1 MAKRAIG
8 AITLALAGGCGALAF
23 VGSPAH
29 PREILGASCL
39 STRGAE
45 GRLVADLAALRQQ
58 GDTSSSAGVPV
69 VPVLVGCC
77 LVVALVARGLARR
90 GHTMMQATR
99 KSEYSE
105 SYGGGYGTKIDP
117 FAEFGPQYWGPRLP
131 YGISHRDK
139 HGVPGTRQIPGFK
152 GSWEHNKQVMRSLTT
167 ELIKHGRIKT
177 SRQRA
182 KFLGSFV
189 DRMIVLA
196 KRGDDLSR
204 REAGEWMMDQKL
216 VDNLFKQAP
225 ERYSDKQS
233 GFTLVTQTMRRQP
246 DSAEQAYIELI

>member
-8 AITLALAGGCGALAF
+8 AITVALAGGCGALAF

-29 PREILGASCL
+29 PHEILGASCL
-39 STRGAE
+39 RTCGT
-45 GRLVADLAALRQQ
+45 ADLATLRQP
-58 GDTSSSAGVPV
+58 GAPSSKAGVPV

-77 LVVALVARGLARR
+77 LAAALVARGVARR
-90 GHTMMQATR
+90 TMMQATR

-167 ELIKHGRIKT
+167 ELVKHGRIKT

-225 ERYSDKQS
+225 ERYSDKTS

-246 DSAEQAYIELI
+246 DSAEQAYIELV